1 MAKLLAG
8 FRHFA
13 RIADL
18 NFINSWNSKM
28 CFCPSKSL
36 FFHYPLSHF
45 ASVCLTSFPNC
56 FFTYSYLIHNSTC
69 TAAFSPVCF
78 VPQQNNLINKQCFA
92 VFRCT
97 AFTVLSTLCTS
108 LLGSMKCSYSLLL
121 FMKQFATQRSSS
133 FIFCMD
139 RFSTHHQALLVLSAP
154 LMSPARFS
162 LMQNVHKTQAVPR
175 LETRPCHVTISWF
188 LLSNQPS
195 LFAVSWLHTT
205 AFPFI
210 SGCKTTASAINS
222 WVSQCPPR
230 ARYYYQT
237 CPHRPHAF
245 ILAALQCVDKS
256 TYERLMANN
265 KITTRMTKILS
276 TLREKKKTHTDM
288 KRIVSEHS
296 GRIPECM
303 KSGKGNLSPHFK
315 S

>member
-1 MAKLLAG
+1 M
-8 FRHFA
+8 F
-13 RIADL
+13 
-18 NFINSWNSKM
+18 
-28 CFCPSKSL
+28 L
-36 FFHYPLSHF
+36 FQQVSVVPLSVITF
-45 ASVCLTSFPNC
+45 CFCLTSFPHC
-56 FFTYSYLIHNSTC
+56 FFHIFLPLFTTQRALLPSRLC
-69 TAAFSPVCF
+69 VLCP
-78 VPQQNNLINKQCFA
+78 NKTTSSISSVLLCSVA
-92 VFRCT
+92 RHSVF
-97 AFTVLSTLCTS
+97 STLCTS
-108 LLGSMKCSYSLLL
+108 LLGFMKYSYSLLL
-121 FMKQFATQRSSS
+121 FMKQFTTKRSSS
-133 FIFCMD
+133 FIFCID
-139 RFSTHHQALLVLSAP
+139 QFSTHHQALLVLSAP
-154 LMSPARFS
+154 LVSPARFS

-175 LETRPCHVTISWF
+175 LETRPCHVTISWC

-276 TLREKKKTHTDM
+276 TLKEKKKKKTSH
-288 KRIVSEHS
+288 RHE
-296 GRIPECM
+296 ENCE
-303 KSGKGNLSPHFK
+303 
-315 S
+315 